1 MACAAAAAVA
11 LAVDMPIRRRLLLLA
26 AAMVLGAVLIVAENW
41 QGERIQDLRDSPAGV
56 GAGAGFAAAI
66 VAGLVA
72 LFRSRPI
79 LVPLAIVATM
89 PFRIPIDLAGTS
101 VNLLLPLYAV
111 LAAALVAALIEP
123 ERIVPRGETLEGP
136 ARFLGPALGLVL
148 VAYALQASYAD
159 EMSAAVENLGFF
171 FLPFAALFFL
181 LLRAPWDRS
190 LVRLALIVVV
200 AEAALVALV
209 AFGQYAVRDLFWNDK
224 VISGNEAHV
233 YFRVNSLFFDPNIMG
248 RYLALTMVAL
258 GGVVAWGRRRES
270 GLASIVFLMLL
281 LALAITFSQSSM
293 LALLAGLLV
302 LIAGRWGIAGGLV
315 AGVATLLV
323 LAISIVAFGEAG
335 ITDETT
341 GRRGLVSGGLELAE
355 QQPVVGNGS
364 GSFPVEFEERFGGGD
379 GIATE
384 SHTEPITVLAE
395 QGAVGMIPYLLL
407 LAAAVTMLWSAAG
420 VGLRGMRNPVGA
432 TLLATFAA
440 MVVHSL
446 GYAAFLTDPLTWLL
460 LALAAVLPAMYSS
473 AVEPGRT
480 AAVEPQRV

>member
-1 MACAAAAAVA
+1 MACASAAAVA
-11 LAVDMPIRRRLLLLA
+11 LAVDLPIRRRLLLLA
-26 AAMVLGAVLIVAENW
+26 AAMVLGAILIVAENW
-41 QGERIQDLRDSPAGV
+41 QGERIQDLRDSPAV
-56 GAGAGFAAAI
+56 VIAGAAFGAAI

-111 LAAALVAALIEP
+111 LAAALLAALIEP
-123 ERIVPRGETLEGP
+123 ERIIRRAEPPSGP
-136 ARFLGPALGLVL
+136 ARLLGPVLGLVL
-148 VAYALQASYAD
+148 VVYALQASYAD
-159 EMSAAVENLGFF
+159 QMSAAVENLGFF
-171 FLPFAALFFL
+171 FIPFAALFFL

-190 LVRLALIVVV
+190 LVKLVLIVVV
-200 AEAALVALV
+200 AEAVIVALV
-209 AFGQYAVRDLFWNDK
+209 AFGQYAARDLFWNDK

-258 GGVVAWGRRRES
+258 GGVVAWGGRRDS
-270 GLASIVFLMLL
+270 GLASLVFVLLL

-302 LIAGRWGIAGGLV
+302 LVAGRWSIAGGV
-315 AGVATLLV
+315 AAGAATLVV
-323 LAISIVAFGEAG
+323 LAISIAAFGEAG

-364 GSFPVEFEERFGGGD
+364 GSFPTEFEERFGGGD

-384 SHTEPITVLAE
+384 SHTEPVTVLAE

-407 LAAAVTMLWSAAG
+407 LATAVSVLWAGAG

-446 GYAAFLTDPLTWLL
+446 GYAAFLTDPLTWLI
-460 LALAAVLPAMYSS
+460 LALAVVLPAMY
-473 AVEPGRT
+473 P
-480 AAVEPQRV
+480 AAVEPLRRKAAEPERA

>member
-1 MACAAAAAVA
+1 
-11 LAVDMPIRRRLLLLA
+11 
-26 AAMVLGAVLIVAENW
+26 
-41 QGERIQDLRDSPAGV
+41 
-56 GAGAGFAAAI
+56 
-66 VAGLVA
+66 
-72 LFRSRPI
+72 
-79 LVPLAIVATM
+79 
-89 PFRIPIDLAGTS
+89 
-101 VNLLLPLYAV
+101 
-111 LAAALVAALIEP
+111 
-123 ERIVPRGETLEGP
+123 
-136 ARFLGPALGLVL
+136 
-148 VAYALQASYAD
+148 
-159 EMSAAVENLGFF
+159 
-171 FLPFAALFFL
+171 
-181 LLRAPWDRS
+181 
-190 LVRLALIVVV
+190 
-200 AEAALVALV
+200 LV

-446 GYAAFLTDPLTWLL
+446 GYAAFLTDPLTWLI

-480 AAVEPQRV
+480 AAAEPQRV